1 MSRDSRLAVG
11 LAPGLAALAILATAA
26 QARLPAPAGEPVLR
40 TFFSVRSAQPD
51 DSLPVDLRGEFEKDE
66 GGPLRSVV
74 IDLDGDGAAEK
85 LFLSSTLSASGG
97 FQWLI
102 YDVKNGVSR
111 GVIVGTIIFVES
123 RVDRGWPRLETYW
136 RQGGDMS
143 VVFRYIFD
151 VSRYGR
157 VETKVLTLAETSAY
171 FLTKPPLDLERE
183 LVEIRSPV

>member
-1 MSRDSRLAVG
+1 MLALLVLILLG
-11 LAPGLAALAILATAA
+11 AAAETRSLAATG
-26 QARLPAPAGEPVLR
+26 QQNDLR
-40 TFFSVRSAQPD
+40 TFFTVRSAQPD
-51 DSLPVDLRGEFEKDE
+51 DSLPVELRKEFEKDE
-66 GGPLRSVV
+66 GGPLRSVA

-85 LFLSSTLSASGG
+85 IFLSPTLSATGG

-111 GVIVGTIIFVES
+111 GVIVGTIVFVE
-123 RVDRGWPRLETYW
+123 RQVDRSWPRLETYW

-171 FLTKPPLDLERE
+171 FRAKPPLDLERE
-183 LVEIRSPV
+183 LVEIRSLL